1 MIKAVIFDLDGTLI
15 DSMGIW
21 DKVDVDF
28 LKKRN
33 IEVPED
39 LFVDTESGNSINDL
53 AILFKDKFKLA
64 ESLDEIKLEWQSMV
78 EDYYRYELKIKPNV
92 IDVLNFLREKNIKL
106 AIGTS
111 NSEHLARAVLSSNKV
126 EDYFEFFSAGCQ
138 DIKGKPH
145 PDIYLKAAESIEIA
159 PENCLVI
166 EDSLVGV
173 QAGKNAQMRVFSIH
187 DDYTGKDLERVIE
200 LSDQHFQTYSDMHEY
215 FVNKL

>member
-106 AIGTS
+106 AIG
-111 NSEHLARAVLSSNKV
+111 
-126 EDYFEFFSAGCQ
+126 
-138 DIKGKPH
+138 
-145 PDIYLKAAESIEIA
+145 
-159 PENCLVI
+159 
-166 EDSLVGV
+166 
-173 QAGKNAQMRVFSIH
+173 
-187 DDYTGKDLERVIE
+187 
-200 LSDQHFQTYSDMHEY
+200 
-215 FVNKL
+215 